1 MGTGVGYDGGTGVD
15 RENVQMNLGSRKKLQ
30 RQLIPHDVP
39 ATPAEPVQQ
48 GSRIAR
54 FSASALEMRRKA
66 ATVLVVSLS
75 VFLGVYAI
83 FGHDGLVAYQQKQH
97 QAQQLQQQILELQK
111 QNERLAL
118 HDQRLKTDRDTIEY
132 EAREQ
137 MHYTRPG
144 EVIYTLPQAPVA
156 RPVPKK

>member
-1 MGTGVGYDGGTGVD
+1 MD
-15 RENVQMNLGSRKKLQ
+15 REYAQMNLGSRNKLQ
-30 RQLIPHDVP
+30 RQLIAHDGSAPVSASVP
-39 ATPAEPVQQ
+39 Q

-54 FSASALEMRRKA
+54 LSTSALGMRRKA
-66 ATVLVVSLS
+66 ATVLFVALS

-83 FGHDGLVAYQQKQH
+83 LGHDGLVAYHQKQH
-97 QAQQLQQQILELQK
+97 QAQQLHQQILDLQK

-144 EVIYTLPQAPVA
+144 EVIYTLPQAPA
-156 RPVPKK
+156 TTPAAKAK

>member
-1 MGTGVGYDGGTGVD
+1 VD

-30 RQLIPHDVP
+30 RQLISDDVP
-39 ATPAEPVQQ
+39 ASVSASIPQ

-54 FSASALEMRRKA
+54 FSATALGMRRKA
-66 ATVLVVSLS
+66 ATVLFVALS
-75 VFLGVYAI
+75 AFLGFYAI

-97 QAQQLQQQILELQK
+97 QAQQLHQQILDLQT
-111 QNERLAL
+111 QNDRLAV

-144 EVIYTLPQAPVA
+144 EVIYTMPQAPA
-156 RPVPKK
+156 AKSAPKNK

>member
-1 MGTGVGYDGGTGVD
+1 M
-15 RENVQMNLGSRKKLQ
+15 
-30 RQLIPHDVP
+30 
-39 ATPAEPVQQ
+39 
-48 GSRIAR
+48 AR
-54 FSASALEMRRKA
+54 FSASALGMRRSPRRP
-66 ATVLVVSLS
+66 ATVLVILLS

-97 QAQQLQQQILELQK
+97 QAQQLQQQILELKK
-111 QNERLAL
+111 QNDQLAL

-144 EVIYTLPQAPVA
+144 EVIYTLPQAPA
-156 RPVPKK
+156 AKAPTHK

>member
-1 MGTGVGYDGGTGVD
+1 MD
-15 RENVQMNLGSRKKLQ
+15 RETVQMNLGSRKKLQ
-30 RQLIPHDVP
+30 RQLISHDVP
-39 ATPAEPVQQ
+39 ASVSGSAPQ

-54 FSASALEMRRKA
+54 FSASLLGMRRKA
-66 ATVLVVSLS
+66 ATVMFVALS
-75 VFLGVYAI
+75 MFLGFYAI

-97 QAQQLQQQILELQK
+97 EAQQLHQQILDLQK
-111 QNERLAL
+111 QNDRLAL

-144 EVIYTLPQAPVA
+144 EVIYTLPQTPATTT
-156 RPVPKK
+156 PKK

>member
-1 MGTGVGYDGGTGVD
+1 VD
-15 RENVQMNLGSRKKLQ
+15 RENVQMNLGARKKLQ
-30 RQLIPHDVP
+30 RQLISHDVP
-39 ATPAEPVQQ
+39 APATATVPQ

-54 FSASALEMRRKA
+54 FSASMLGMRRKA
-66 ATVLVVSLS
+66 ATVLFVGLS
-75 VFLGVYAI
+75 VFLGFYAI

-97 QAQQLQQQILELQK
+97 QAQQLHQQILDLQK
-111 QNERLAL
+111 QNDRLAL

-144 EVIYTLPQAPVA
+144 EVIYTLPQAPTA
-156 RPVPKK
+156 TPTPKTK

>member
-1 MGTGVGYDGGTGVD
+1 MD
-15 RENVQMNLGSRKKLQ
+15 RENVQMNLGARKKLQ
-30 RQLIPHDVP
+30 RQLISHDVP
-39 ATPAEPVQQ
+39 APVSASVPQ

-54 FSASALEMRRKA
+54 FSASVLGMRRKA
-66 ATVLVVSLS
+66 ATVLFVSLS
-75 VFLGVYAI
+75 VFLGFYAI

-97 QAQQLQQQILELQK
+97 QAQQLHQQILDLQH
-111 QNERLAL
+111 QNDRLAL

-144 EVIYTLPQAPVA
+144 EVIYTLPQAPA
-156 RPVPKK
+156 ATPTPKTK

>member
-1 MGTGVGYDGGTGVD
+1 MD
-15 RENVQMNLGSRKKLQ
+15 RENVQMNLGARKKLQ
-30 RQLIPHDVP
+30 RQLISHDGPAPVSASVP
-39 ATPAEPVQQ
+39 Q

-54 FSASALEMRRKA
+54 FSASALGMRRKA

-83 FGHDGLVAYQQKQH
+83 VGHDGLVAYQQKQH
-97 QAQQLQQQILELQK
+97 QAQQLQQQILDLKK
-111 QNERLAL
+111 QNDQLAL

-144 EVIYTLPQAPVA
+144 EVIYTLPQTPAA
-156 RPVPKK
+156 TTPKK

>member
-1 MGTGVGYDGGTGVD
+1 MD
-15 RENVQMNLGSRKKLQ
+15 RENVQMNLGARKKLQ
-30 RQLIPHDVP
+30 RQLISHDEPAPVSASVP
-39 ATPAEPVQQ
+39 Q

-54 FSASALEMRRKA
+54 FSASALGMRRKA
-66 ATVLVVSLS
+66 ATVLFVALS

-83 FGHDGLVAYQQKQH
+83 FGHDGIVAYQQKQQ
-97 QAQQLQQQILELQK
+97 QAQQLHQQILDLQK
-111 QNERLAL
+111 QNDQLAL

-144 EVIYTLPQAPVA
+144 EVIYTLPQAPA
-156 RPVPKK
+156 ATPAPKNK

>member
-1 MGTGVGYDGGTGVD
+1 VD
-15 RENVQMNLGSRKKLQ
+15 RENVQMNLGARKKLQ
-30 RQLIPHDVP
+30 RQLISHEVFAPVTASVP
-39 ATPAEPVQQ
+39 Q

-54 FSASALEMRRKA
+54 FSASALGMRRKA
-66 ATVLVVSLS
+66 ATVLFVALS
-75 VFLGVYAI
+75 AFLGFYAI

-97 QAQQLQQQILELQK
+97 QAQQLQRQILDLQK
-111 QNERLAL
+111 QNDRLAL

-144 EVIYTLPQAPVA
+144 EVIYTLPQAPA
-156 RPVPKK
+156 ATPTPKTK

>member
-1 MGTGVGYDGGTGVD
+1 MK
-15 RENVQMNLGSRKKLQ
+15 LGSRKKLQ
-30 RQLIPHDVP
+30 RQLISHDVP
-39 ATPAEPVQQ
+39 APASVPQ
-48 GSRIAR
+48 GSRIHR
-54 FSASALEMRRKA
+54 FFRSALGMRRKA
-66 ATVLVVSLS
+66 ATVMFFALS

-83 FGHDGLVAYQQKQH
+83 FGHDGLVAYQQKQNEAH
-97 QAQQLQQQILELQK
+97 HLQQQILDLQK

-144 EVIYTLPQAPVA
+144 EVIYTLPQAPA
-156 RPVPKK
+156 ATSTQKTK

>member
-1 MGTGVGYDGGTGVD
+1 MD
-15 RENVQMNLGSRKKLQ
+15 RENVQMTLGTRKKLQ
-30 RQLIPHDVP
+30 RQLISHEVP
-39 ATPAEPVQQ
+39 APVSASVPQ

-54 FSASALEMRRKA
+54 LSASLLGMRRKA
-66 ATVLVVSLS
+66 ATVLFVSLS
-75 VFLGVYAI
+75 VFLGFYAI

-97 QAQQLQQQILELQK
+97 QAQKLQQQILDLQA
-111 QNERLAL
+111 QNDRLTL

-144 EVIYTLPQAPVA
+144 EVIYTLPQAPA
-156 RPVPKK
+156 ATPAPKTK

>member
-1 MGTGVGYDGGTGVD
+1 MD
-15 RENVQMNLGSRKKLQ
+15 RENAQMNLGSRNKLQ
-30 RQLIPHDVP
+30 RQLIAHDVS
-39 ATPAEPVQQ
+39 APVSASIPQ

-54 FSASALEMRRKA
+54 LSTSALGMRRKA
-66 ATVLVVSLS
+66 ATVLFVALS
-75 VFLGVYAI
+75 VFLGFYAI

-97 QAQQLQQQILELQK
+97 QAQRLQQQILDLQK
-111 QNERLAL
+111 QNDRLAL

-156 RPVPKK
+156 TPAAKAK

>member
-1 MGTGVGYDGGTGVD
+1 
-15 RENVQMNLGSRKKLQ
+15 MNLGPRNKLQ
-30 RQLIPHDVP
+30 RQLIARDVS
-39 ATPAEPVQQ
+39 APVSASVPQ

-54 FSASALEMRRKA
+54 FSASVLGMRRKA
-66 ATVLVVSLS
+66 ATVLFVALS

-83 FGHDGLVAYQQKQH
+83 LGHDGLVAYHQKQH
-97 QAQQLQQQILELQK
+97 QAQRLQQQILDLQK

-118 HDQRLKTDRDTIEY
+118 HDQRLKNDRDTIEY

-156 RPVPKK
+156 TPAGKAK

>member
-1 MGTGVGYDGGTGVD
+1 VD

-30 RQLIPHDVP
+30 RQLISDDVP
-39 ATPAEPVQQ
+39 ASVSASIPQ

-54 FSASALEMRRKA
+54 FSATALGMRRKA
-66 ATVLVVSLS
+66 ATVLFVALS
-75 VFLGVYAI
+75 AFLGFYAI

-97 QAQQLQQQILELQK
+97 QAQQLHQQILDLQK
-111 QNERLAL
+111 QNDRLAV

-144 EVIYTLPQAPVA
+144 EVIYTMPQAPA
-156 RPVPKK
+156 AKSAPKNK

>member
-1 MGTGVGYDGGTGVD
+1 MT
-15 RENVQMNLGSRKKLQ
+15 LGARKKLQ
-30 RQLIPHDVP
+30 RQLISDEVHAPASVSVP
-39 ATPAEPVQQ
+39 Q

-54 FSASALEMRRKA
+54 FSASLLGMRRKA
-66 ATVLVVSLS
+66 ATVLFVSLS
-75 VFLGVYAI
+75 VFLGFYAI

-97 QAQQLQQQILELQK
+97 QAQKLQQQILDLQE
-111 QNERLAL
+111 QNDRLAL

-144 EVIYTLPQAPVA
+144 EVIYTLPKAPA
-156 RPVPKK
+156 TTPKQ

>member
-1 MGTGVGYDGGTGVD
+1 MD

-30 RQLIPHDVP
+30 RQLISHDVP
-39 ATPAEPVQQ
+39 ASVSAPAPQ

-54 FSASALEMRRKA
+54 FSASVLGMRRKA
-66 ATVLVVSLS
+66 ATVMFIALSMSLG
-75 VFLGVYAI
+75 FYAI

-97 QAQQLQQQILELQK
+97 EAQQLHQQILDLQQ
-111 QNERLAL
+111 QNDRLAL

-144 EVIYTLPQAPVA
+144 EVIYTLPQAPA
-156 RPVPKK
+156 AATPKK

>member
-1 MGTGVGYDGGTGVD
+1 
-15 RENVQMNLGSRKKLQ
+15 MNLGARKKLQ
-30 RQLIPHDVP
+30 RQLISHEVFAPVTASVP
-39 ATPAEPVQQ
+39 Q

-54 FSASALEMRRKA
+54 FSASALGMRRKA
-66 ATVLVVSLS
+66 ATVLFVALS
-75 VFLGVYAI
+75 AFLGFYAI

-97 QAQQLQQQILELQK
+97 QAQQLQRQILDLQK
-111 QNERLAL
+111 QNDRLAL

-144 EVIYTLPQAPVA
+144 EVIYTLPQAPA
-156 RPVPKK
+156 ATPTPKTK

>member
-1 MGTGVGYDGGTGVD
+1 MKF
-15 RENVQMNLGSRKKLQ
+15 GSQKKMQ
-30 RQLIPHDVP
+30 RQLIAHNEPTPVP
-39 ATPAEPVQQ
+39 Q

-54 FSASALEMRRKA
+54 FSASALGMRRKA
-66 ATVLVVSLS
+66 ATVLFVSLS
-75 VFLGVYAI
+75 VFLGFYAI

-97 QAQQLQQQILELQK
+97 QAQQLQQQILDLKK
-111 QNERLAL
+111 QNEQLAL